1 MIFLKKI
8 MKEIFKKVCEEE
20 LDRLK
25 KVEQQLDELQ
35 DKCHFEPQTV
45 EGEKTYVHIEHVKVD
60 KVEYNID
67 FEKLSIEELSGM
79 LNIGATYHTPVHRL
93 KQACA
98 EECRDNPQNDAAKEK
113 SQTKQ
118 QTPNVTIRGRKH

>member
-1 MIFLKKI
+1 

-45 EGEKTYVHIEHVKVD
+45 EGEKTYVHIEPRHSWKVLC
-60 KVEYNID
+60 VPHCEYINMIYKKEANHD
-67 FEKLSIEELSGM
+67 VFSIRYQL
-79 LNIGATYHTPVHRL
+79 
-93 KQACA
+93 
-98 EECRDNPQNDAAKEK
+98 
-113 SQTKQ
+113 
-118 QTPNVTIRGRKH
+118 

>member
-1 MIFLKKI
+1 M
-8 MKEIFKKVCEEE
+8 CEEE

-67 FEKLSIEELSGM
+67 FENLSIEELSGM
-79 LNIGATYHTPVHRL
+79 LNIGATYHTPAHRL

-113 SQTKQ
+113 RQTKQ